1 VNALATI
8 MRVLARLFV
17 DDGSLALAI
26 IAVIMLSVGLSVL
39 APARPIVV
47 GIVLLGGCLAALF
60 GNVMRAARGRESA
73 RSER

>member
-1 VNALATI
+1 VTALAAI

-26 IAVIMLSVGLSVL
+26 IAVIMLAAGLSVL
-39 APARPIVV
+39 APARPIVA

-60 GNVMRAARGRESA
+60 VNVMRTARGRESA
-73 RSER
+73 RRK